1 VVRYAVE
8 ADAVLVRVPT
18 YNDLLQYAPGEPVTL
33 EVEQRCAPDEFETVT
48 VSGTAR
54 LLEPSV
60 RVLAEDWPRGLPTDV
75 IAVPIQRIDGHVA
88 AAS

>member
-1 VVRYAVE
+1 
-8 ADAVLVRVPT
+8 
-18 YNDLLQYAPGEPVTL
+18 
-33 EVEQRCAPDEFETVT
+33 
-48 VSGTAR
+48 